1 MASCKLPQASRR
13 GRNSDSPGLA
23 RARVPQSCAPLHD
36 TTAEGF
42 GADVLDDP
50 ARRIQPTG

>member
-1 MASCKLPQASRR
+1 MASCNLPQASRR

-23 RARVPQSCAPLHD
+23 RARVPQSCAPLHN